1 MRNNIDSTFKY
12 FFDDLYVGKSH
23 SLTETDDYILFS
35 VTAPGQDKSKMK
47 IQLKG
52 NNLFVIVP
60 EQRPKKYAIPNTVN
74 QTDIKA
80 EYVDGILKIRLGKKD
95 IIKRDIEIK

>member
-1 MRNNIDSTFKY
+1 MNNNINSPFSF
-12 FFDDLYVGKSH
+12 FFDELYVGKSYT
-23 SLTETDDYILFS
+23 LTETDDYILFS

-47 IQLKG
+47 IQLRG
-52 NNLFVIVP
+52 NNLFVTVP
-60 EQRPKKYAIPNTVN
+60 EQRPKKYEIPNTIN

-80 EYVDGILKIRLGKKD
+80 EYVDGVLKIRLGKKD